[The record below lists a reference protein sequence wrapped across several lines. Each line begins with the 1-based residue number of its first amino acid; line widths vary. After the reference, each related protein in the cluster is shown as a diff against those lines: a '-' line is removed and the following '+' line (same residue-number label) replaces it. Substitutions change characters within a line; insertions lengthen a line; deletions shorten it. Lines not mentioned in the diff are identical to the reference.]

1 MVWVWANENHAK
13 YVFCCPS
20 DLFPCAWNALTPVN
34 LSWFLVIATFYSE
47 KPFPSGGILSLPGAQ
62 QSLSL
67 VKNSVRLNI
76 RGRPLWSATDS
87 ILFNI
92 LIRG

>member
-1 MVWVWANENHAK
+1 MFWVCADENHAK

-47 KPFPSGGILSLPGAQ
+47 KPFPS
-62 QSLSL
+62 
-67 VKNSVRLNI
+67 
-76 RGRPLWSATDS
+76 
-87 ILFNI
+87 
-92 LIRG
+92 